1 MSLPALTAI
10 THRWE
15 GTVAGYLGR
24 SEHVHVARRC
34 ADLAELLGCAGAGV
48 GKLAAVSVDLRG
60 VDRSTMATLTEAGV
74 RILGV
79 FPPGDEAGERTLRRW
94 GVNAVISADAAEEEV
109 QSVLAALVSEAA
121 VLGTGAAPD
130 TLVEDERTEDNEPNL
145 DAELA
150 AFLDGSDSAGA
161 LPPTS
166 LAGDLIDSSA
176 PACEGQ
182 LVAVWGPTGSPGR
195 STVAVNV
202 AAELARVEP
211 TLLIDADTYGAS
223 IAQMLAVLD
232 EAPGI
237 AAATRAADNGTLD
250 RSVLA
255 RLARQTHPQLRV
267 LTGLPR
273 ADRWP
278 ELREHAIGDVL
289 AQATDLVPW
298 TIVDVAFCLEQDEE
312 ISFDTAA
319 PRRNGV
325 TLRVL
330 EAADQVVL
338 VGTADPI
345 GLQRLVRAIGDLREH
360 TQAPCL
366 VVVTRVRASAV
377 GRDPKRRIC
386 EVLARFAGIEGVHLV
401 PEDQDGMDAALLAG
415 GTLSEIRPASPA
427 RAALIGVA
435 EAVSGLPNL
444 AVRTKSQPRWRK
456 K

>member
-24 SEHVHVARRC
+24 SEHVYVARRC

-48 GKLAAVSVDLRG
+48 GKVAAVSVDLRG
-60 VDRSTMATLTEAGV
+60 VDRSAMASLTEAGV

-94 GVNAVISADAAEEEV
+94 GIKAVISADAVEEEV
-109 QSVLAALVSEAA
+109 QRVLALLVSEAVA
-121 VLGTGAAPD
+121 PGTGLAPD
-130 TLVEDERTEDNEPNL
+130 TRKGDEPGAESPPDL

-150 AFLDGSDSAGA
+150 AFLDGSDSAGSE
-161 LPPTS
+161 PPV
-166 LAGDLIDSSA
+166 AIDDGLTESSA
-176 PACEGQ
+176 PACAGRI
-182 LVAVWGPTGSPGR
+182 VAVWGPTGSPGR

-202 AAELARVEP
+202 AAELARAEP

-237 AAATRAADNGTLD
+237 AAAARAADNGTLD
-250 RSVLA
+250 RDVLA
-255 RLARQTHPQLRV
+255 RLARHTHPQLRV

-273 ADRWP
+273 ADRWF

-289 AQATDLVPW
+289 AQASDLVPW
-298 TIVDVAFCLEQDEE
+298 TIVDVGFCVEVDEE

-338 VGTADPI
+338 VGAGDPI
-345 GLQRLVRAIGDLREH
+345 GLQRLVRAVSDLREH
-360 TQAPCL
+360 T
-366 VVVTRVRASAV
+366 
-377 GRDPKRRIC
+377 
-386 EVLARFAGIEGVHLV
+386 
-401 PEDQDGMDAALLAG
+401 
-415 GTLSEIRPASPA
+415 
-427 RAALIGVA
+427 
-435 EAVSGLPNL
+435 
-444 AVRTKSQPRWRK
+444 
-456 K
+456 

>member
-24 SEHVHVARRC
+24 SEHVYVARRC
-34 ADLAELLGCAGAGV
+34 ADLAELLSCADAGV
-48 GKLAAVSVDLRG
+48 GKVAAVSVDLRG
-60 VDRSTMATLTEAGV
+60 VDRSAMALLTEAGV

-79 FPPGDEAGERTLRRW
+79 FPPGDVAGERTLRRW
-94 GVNAVISADAAEEEV
+94 GIDAVVSADAAEEDV
-109 QSVLAALVSEAA
+109 QTLLAALVSEAA
-121 VLGTGAAPD
+121 VLSAGAPPD
-130 TLVEDERTEDNEPNL
+130 TLADDDVEAQSLPDL

-150 AFLDGSDSAGA
+150 AFLDGSDSAGTH
-161 LPPTS
+161 PPVGDDDGSTGSS
-166 LAGDLIDSSA
+166 L
-176 PACEGQ
+176 PACDGQ
-182 LVAVWGPTGSPGR
+182 IVAVWGPTGSPGR

-202 AAELARVEP
+202 AAELARAEP

-237 AAATRAADNGTLD
+237 AAAVRAADNGTLD
-250 RSVLA
+250 GDVLA

-278 ELREHAIGDVL
+278 ELREHAIEDVL
-289 AQATDLVPW
+289 SQARDLVPW
-298 TIVDVAFCLEQDEE
+298 TIVDVGFCLEQDEE
-312 ISFDTAA
+312 ISFDTTA

-325 TLRVL
+325 TLTVL

-345 GLQRLVRAIGDLREH
+345 GLQRVVRAVSDLREH

-366 VVVTRVRASAV
+366 VVVTRVRSTAV
-377 GRDPKRRIC
+377 GRDPRRQIT
-386 EVLARFAGIEGVHLV
+386 EVLSRFAGIEDVHLI
-401 PEDQDGMDAALLAG
+401 PEDQDSMDAALLAG
-415 GTLSEIRPASPA
+415 GTLAEIRPSSPA
-427 RAALIGVA
+427 RTALIGVA
-435 EAVSGLPNL
+435 EAVSGLSAL
-444 AVRTKSQPRWRK
+444 GVRSRSRPRWRK

>member
-48 GKLAAVSVDLRG
+48 GKVAAVSVDLRG
-60 VDRSTMATLTEAGV
+60 VDRSTMSTLTEAGV

-94 GVNAVISADAAEEEV
+94 GVNAVISADAAEEDV

-121 VLGTGAAPD
+121 VLGTGAPD
-130 TLVEDERTEDNEPNL
+130 TLVEEERKESTPDL

-150 AFLDGSDSAGA
+150 AFLDGPDSAGA
-161 LPPTS
+161 QPPAS
-166 LAGDLIDSSA
+166 VDGEPNRSSA
-176 PACEGQ
+176 PACDGQ

-250 RSVLA
+250 RSMLA
-255 RLARQTHPQLRV
+255 RLARHTHPRLRV

-345 GLQRLVRAIGDLREH
+345 GLQRLVRAISDLREH
-360 TQAPCL
+360 TQAPCV

-377 GRDPKRRIC
+377 GRDPKRQIC

-401 PEDQDGMDAALLAG
+401 PEDQDAVDAALLAG

-427 RAALIGVA
+427 RTALIGVA
-435 EAVSGLPNL
+435 EAVSGLSNL
-444 AVRTKSQPRWRK
+444 RVRTKSHSRWRK